1 MKIKTKFRWVVFQV
15 SDVEREG
22 FFRCLNLFRV
32 AQQHELKKDSCN
44 SDDLINA
51 LYEECLTIRY
61 SYLARGILKWENKG
75 SENEDGAKLFCET
88 REHIISDNKS
98 VASDKTVQTH
108 LEVPERNIENCDEN
122 SINAFLILSL
132 EMWQSIIS
140 YLCVDV
146 ACKNL
151 VIVFPI
157 LDEIKKNVEK
167 SLIMAKV
174 EYNWY
179 FYMLFLQIFF
189 IVELHNEDCFRVL
202 VVYSIVLL
210 RHDPSSKT
218 YTAHYNPDTNEV
230 VFVPL
235 KKTFV

>member
-1 MKIKTKFRWVVFQV
+1 MKPRAASAVVFSQNIIHKSVTRQPSVKCIFNTEIMLKHIHQLAFQV

-167 SLIMAKV
+167 RKKV
-174 EYNWY
+174 
-179 FYMLFLQIFF
+179 
-189 IVELHNEDCFRVL
+189 
-202 VVYSIVLL
+202 
-210 RHDPSSKT
+210 
-218 YTAHYNPDTNEV
+218 
-230 VFVPL
+230 
-235 KKTFV
+235 